1 MVECLSF
8 ERGIM
13 RLDIRNPDDDVLYV
27 PFSSYGTVRGT
38 FNFDGS
44 MRRMG
49 KNTLMVNSATSDW
62 YTHPLDGMG
71 ATTARESIDKL
82 GAIVSETCKINGF
95 KSVVYFGFSMGGY
108 GALLYSR
115 SSEIDV
121 PLRCVAIG
129 TNTPVDLPRTIS
141 SRHLASIDCDDSLG
155 DLLVEGFDAEDRNY
169 VIACGELDV
178 GDLYSAIVFH
188 ETYGDK
194 ILTISHAGSTHN
206 VLSHLKELGGLEDS
220 LSLMFT
226 GDQQLLGW
234 GRSAREITSAEIKP
248 LLTFSPN
255 MNAAEEVSYLIEL
268 TEKYPFFA
276 YGLSRIG
283 SYFYEKGD
291 KGKAKKYLCKA
302 WELAPNYHT
311 VNKLLSR
318 LYEDLGDIKL
328 SLSHA
333 ILVNRM
339 FKNSENESRVGFL
352 LSEMRP

>member
-1 MVECLSF
+1 MRNCASF
-8 ERGIM
+8 DHGLL
-13 RLDIRNPDDDVLYV
+13 RLDIRSPEDKVLYV
-27 PFSSYGTVRGT
+27 AFSSYGTPRGV

-44 MRRMG
+44 MRRMS
-49 KNTLMVNSATSDW
+49 KNALMVNSAKSDW

-129 TNTPVDLPRTIS
+129 ANTPVNLHRTIS

-155 DLLVEGFDAEDRNY
+155 DLLVEGFDTEDRKY
-169 VIACGELDV
+169 IIACGELDV

-206 VLSHLKELGGLEDS
+206 VLSHLKELGG
-220 LSLMFT
+220 
-226 GDQQLLGW
+226 
-234 GRSAREITSAEIKP
+234 A
-248 LLTFSPN
+248 
-255 MNAAEEVSYLIEL
+255 
-268 TEKYPFFA
+268 
-276 YGLSRIG
+276 
-283 SYFYEKGD
+283 
-291 KGKAKKYLCKA
+291 
-302 WELAPNYHT
+302 
-311 VNKLLSR
+311 
-318 LYEDLGDIKL
+318 
-328 SLSHA
+328 
-333 ILVNRM
+333 
-339 FKNSENESRVGFL
+339 
-352 LSEMRP
+352 